1 MSEAATDNGFFISD
15 FPGRQPGMV
24 EKVFASWLL
33 HSLCDSGQLPG
44 LSELPEPLLSVKGE

>member
-1 MSEAATDNGFFISD
+1 
-15 FPGRQPGMV
+15 MV

-44 LSELPEPLLSVKGE
+44 LSELPERLLSVKGE